1 MLPVLY
7 QATVTDDEL
16 DAMGHMNIRYYVGH
30 FDSAA
35 WRMFEQF
42 GLSVAYYQAHTVGMF
57 ALEQH
62 IRYVR
67 EVRVGEAIS
76 VRFRLVG
83 LNAKRSYFMMFMVNE
98 THQDVAA
105 TFESL
110 GSFADLTTRRTAPFP
125 PDIHA
130 RMSAIYEQHAALPWV
145 APLCGS
151 IVIG

>member
-1 MLPVLY
+1 MLPIIYRSFVVEE
-7 QATVTDDEL
+7 QL
-16 DAMGHMNIRYYVGH
+16 DAMGHMNIRYYVGN

-35 WRMFEQF
+35 WIMFEQF
-42 GLSVAYYQAHTVGMF
+42 GLSVGYYQQHTVGMF

-62 IRYVR
+62 LRYVH
-67 EVRVGEAIS
+67 EVRVGEEIS

-83 LNAKRSYFMMFMVNE
+83 LNAKRSYFMMLMVNE
-98 THQDVAA
+98 TKQELAA

-125 PDIHA
+125 HDIYT
-130 RMSAIYEQHAALPWV
+130 RMEAMYQQHEALPWA

-151 IVIG
+151 IAV